1 MQTKTGLKLYKLIQ
15 YPQTEDT
22 EVDVLVQGDTTRIRQ
37 ITESAE
43 GYFKYTYGN
52 IAAVRIGIPGLRTLA
67 TSTFVTRM
75 ELPENNFQLMNDS
88 MRSVTGVNAVFAGVP
103 PLPQGY
109 DGSGVVLGIIDSG
122 VDLTHPDLQDSA
134 GNIFILQATQTIT
147 TAGTY
152 TFSFICSSVGA
163 TNPSIGSITQISTPI
178 QGVASVTNNATASV
192 IGTDY
197 ETDAQL
203 RIRIAASRS
212 FNSRDQLS
220 SIKSRL
226 LAVNGV
232 TYAYVDHNRA
242 DITNSI
248 GILPHSVACVVEG
261 GLQSDIANAIALYSA
276 PIGIATQGD
285 IAYTIT
291 KSNGRTEIVSY
302 SQTTITLCQVYIS
315 IYKDGGY
322 ANFDFIAESLASN
335 LFFDIGQIISNDA
348 IIKYVK
354 SITNSDFIINTVQ
367 VAIDDETPIF
377 LDRIIPTDYKTRF
390 ILQASKITIV

>member
-1 MQTKTGLKLYKLIQ
+1 MQDIMVLDENGLTVTETYSAIQSIVQSALLAYNPALVFDDQNPNSAIANIVSDLTLLNQSIIQNIYSNLTLANSTGIALDNLAYTLCGLKRKTGS
-15 YPQTEDT
+15 QT
-22 EVDVLVQGDTTRIRQ
+22 I
-37 ITESAE
+37 I
-43 GYFKYTYGN
+43 N
-52 IAAVRIGIPGLRTLA
+52 IAIVT
-67 TSTFVTRM
+67 TSACA
-75 ELPENNFQLMNDS
+75 L
-88 MRSVTGVNAVFAGVP
+88 
-103 PLPQGY
+103 
-109 DGSGVVLGIIDSG
+109 SGGEFKV
-122 VDLTHPDLQDSA
+122 QDSA

-192 IGTDY
+192 VGTDY

-203 RIRIAASRS
+203 RIRIAVSRS

-226 LAVNGV
+226 LAINGV
-232 TYAYVDHNRA
+232 TYAYVDHNRT

-285 IAYTIT
+285 ITYTIT

-390 ILQASKITIV
+390 ILQTSKITIV